1 MIKFK
6 IVKHYWSL
14 LRVNWKTKYRLII
27 RNDDSHADKISL
39 LLSPKNVFVVV
50 TTSSVLLII
59 LTALLIAFT
68 PLRVYVPG
76 YTNPEEY
83 RNLKKMATRIDSM
96 ELMLTQNQQYIDN
109 FYSIIND
116 QITTNT
122 EEAENIK
129 EKSSSP
135 KELSE
140 SEKKKIAEANAEIL
154 EDADLIMKEKLS
166 LKNSASAS
174 TPISKRANI
183 NTLLLLPPTIGAVIN
198 EYNPAGNHYGIDIKN
213 IRSTLITSVADGIV
227 IFSGYDPKD
236 GNTIIIQHSGN
247 LISVYKHTDILLKGE
262 GYKVFSGEPIARMGN
277 SGNTKR
283 GVHLHFELWYNGF
296 PVNPLDYIVVN

>member
-6 IVKHYWSL
+6 IIKHYWGL
-14 LRVNWKTKYRLII
+14 LRINWKTKYRLII
-27 RNDDSHADKISL
+27 RNDDSHADKISF
-39 LLSPKNVFVVV
+39 LLSPRNVFVVV

-83 RNLKKMATRIDSM
+83 RNIKKMAIRIDSV
-96 ELMLTQNQQYIDN
+96 ELLLNQNQQYFDN
-109 FYSIIND
+109 FYNIIND
-116 QITTNT
+116 QLTTSADET
-122 EEAENIK
+122 DEIKENI
-129 EKSSSP
+129 SSK

-140 SEKKKIAEANAEIL
+140 NEKKKIAEANAEIL

-166 LKNSASAS
+166 YKKSAFAS

-183 NTLLLLPPTIGAVIN
+183 NTLLLLSPTIGAIIT

-213 IRSTLITSVADGIV
+213 IRNTLITSVADGIV

-247 LISVYKHTDILLKGE
+247 LISIYKHTEILLKGE
-262 GYKVFSGEPIARMGN
+262 GYKVSGGEPIAKMGN
-277 SGNTKR
+277 SGNRTK

>member
-6 IVKHYWSL
+6 KIKHYWGL
-14 LRVNWKTKYRLII
+14 LRINWKTKYRLII
-27 RNDDSHADKISL
+27 RNDDSHADKISF
-39 LLSPKNVFVVV
+39 LLSPKNVFVLV

-96 ELMLTQNQQYIDN
+96 ELMVNQNQQYIDN

-116 QITTNT
+116 QITSTT
-122 EEAENIK
+122 EETEDIK
-129 EKSSSP
+129 EKNSSQ
-135 KELSE
+135 KALSE
-140 SEKKKIAEANAEIL
+140 SEKRKIAEANAEIF

-166 LKNSASAS
+166 LKNSATAS

-183 NTLLLLPPTIGAVIN
+183 NTLLLLPPTIGAIIT
-198 EYNPAGNHYGIDIKN
+198 EYNSAKNHYGIDIKN

-247 LISVYKHTDILLKGE
+247 LISVYKHTEILLKGE

-277 SGNTKR
+277 SGNTKE